1 MEVTEIILK
10 FAINSVSSFLWVS
23 GLFTGKGRYGTLSLE
38 SSNLANLNPLLEDKA
53 TRTSTMGVLYPDEWR
68 LLSFFDKVFY
78 CHLFIMRHDVG
89 YLCCL
94 SWERRQCES
103 LKTWDERE
111 VETPTSFL
119 VSIGK
124 LLIAYLGMF
133 CKA

>member
-1 MEVTEIILK
+1 MRFDV
-10 FAINSVSSFLWVS
+10 V
-23 GLFTGKGRYGTLSLE
+23 
-38 SSNLANLNPLLEDKA
+38 LA
-53 TRTSTMGVLYPDEWR
+53 LYLR
-68 LLSFFDKVFY
+68 
-78 CHLFIMRHDVG
+78 
-89 YLCCL
+89 CL

-124 LLIAYLGMF
+124 LLIAYFGMF